1 MIETLDKNING
12 SIYTVTQL
20 PARRALKVKA
30 RLIKLFGPAM
40 AQFFL
45 SSDKKSDEG
54 FVKAIEKLSLTID
67 ENSFENICVEL
78 LNGVRKDG
86 MELNAQLIDMEF
98 AGDLASL
105 YQVLWFVIEA
115 NYSSF
120 FALIGI
126 GSQSLPENK
135 QSDAT
140 KKTFN

>member
-1 MIETLDKNING
+1 MIQTQEKIING
-12 SIYTVTQL
+12 STYTVTQL
-20 PARRALKVKA
+20 PARRALKMKA
-30 RLIKLFGPAM
+30 RLIKLFGPSM

-67 ENSFENICVEL
+67 ENSFEAVLIEL

-86 MELNAQLIDMEF
+86 VELNAQLIDMEF
-98 AGDLASL
+98 AGDFESL
-105 YQVLWFVIEA
+105 YKVLWFVIEA

-120 FALIGI
+120 FTLIGI
-126 GSQSLPENK
+126 GRQPVSENN

-140 KKTFN
+140 KKTYT